1 MFRQI
6 LRRQMTT
13 TASAAPKPRIAL
25 DPSFAVLMKD
35 IDASL
40 AKNHESTHSKI
51 HEELQVVQD
60 FASLPLDDGYDPM
73 AVHEE
78 ERKSP
83 AAIYG
88 SQSIG
93 AVVLPDELQDAISVL
108 INDADKPRLRDDA
121 KRLFLDEEAGNGGW
135 NTEFDATYK
144 SFEQRKRHA
153 ERDGTAFATV
163 ALPAHYSAILSV
175 LTHARHRLGPT
186 WQVDRV
192 VDWGAATGSAL
203 WAALH
208 TFQRDIETPLEDVKA
223 AESTVKTYMGI
234 DKRAGLTDIGKRI
247 LREIPIAPG
256 ADFSFRK
263 GHPYPSLDRVPNTLA
278 ISAFSLSVQPS
289 DQHRKQIIQEM
300 WDSGA
305 ETIVLIDH
313 ATKPGFAAIVE
324 SREAL
329 LNRSHDAADADGDP
343 EMPKLNR
350 GESVHVVAPCPHEK
364 ECPLV
369 GSKLQCRFGQRLQRP
384 NFVRRTKHSG
394 VGHEDTLYSYVVLR
408 RGPRPE
414 RVSMH
419 SEVGRVG
426 RIGSLQAE
434 KEARESPREVVIT
447 DGAGEL
453 EPKEEEVVS
462 PVDHDKVAETLR
474 LESFSWPRVVFP
486 PMKKGGHIILDA
498 CTAEGKIIRLTVP
511 RSQGKQPYYDARK
524 SSWGDLFPHPP
535 KNAPQDR
542 YQAKRSKVDGPV
554 LRGSDI
560 GKGNAKGQKKHD
572 PEKAAY
578 EKIKKELNIKR
589 RKERKLRKMA
599 TD

>member
-1 MFRQI
+1 MLFHSGR
-6 LRRQMTT
+6 
-13 TASAAPKPRIAL
+13 L
-25 DPSFAVLMKD
+25 DL
-35 IDASL
+35 ICLSL
-40 AKNHESTHSKI
+40 E
-51 HEELQVVQD
+51 
-60 FASLPLDDGYDPM
+60 
-73 AVHEE
+73 
-78 ERKSP
+78 
-83 AAIYG
+83 
-88 SQSIG
+88 
-93 AVVLPDELQDAISVL
+93 
-108 INDADKPRLRDDA
+108 ADKPRLRDDA
-121 KRLFLDEEAGNGGW
+121 KRLFLDEEDGNGGW
-135 NTEFDATYK
+135 NTEFETTYK

-208 TFQRDIETPLEDVKA
+208 TFQRDTETPLEGLKA
-223 AESTVKTYMGI
+223 AESTVKSYMGI

-247 LREIPIAPG
+247 LRGKHSSSRNLDNSLTRFCVVEIPIPPG
-256 ADFSFRK
+256 ADYSFRK

-278 ISAFSLSVQPS
+278 ISAFSLSAQRT
-289 DQHRKQIIQEM
+289 DQHRKQVIQEM

-313 ATKPGFAAIVE
+313 ATKDGFTAVVN

-329 LNRSHDAADADGDP
+329 LKMSRAPVNADDNP
-343 EMPKLNR
+343 EISELNR
-350 GESVHVVAPCPHEK
+350 GETVHIVAPCPHEK

-384 NFVRRTKHSG
+384 DFVRRTKHSG

-408 RGPRPE
+408 RGPRPD
-414 RVSMH
+414 RVSMS

-434 KEARESPREVVIT
+434 KEARESPRQVVIT

-453 EPKEEEVVS
+453 EPKQEEEVVS
-462 PVDHDKVAETLR
+462 PVDHDKMQETLR
-474 LESFSWPRVVFP
+474 LESFSWPRIVFP
-486 PMKKGGHIILDA
+486 PLKKGGHIILDA
-498 CTAEGKIIRLTVP
+498 CTAEGKIMRLTVP

-535 KNAPQDR
+535 KNEPQDR
-542 YQAKRSKVDGPV
+542 YQAKRAKVDGPV

-560 GKGNAKGQKKHD
+560 GKGNVKGQKNELQKKNQN
-572 PEKAAY
+572 PEKVRI
-578 EKIKKELNIKR
+578 EEIQKEQNIKR
-589 RKERKLRKMA
+589 RKERKTKKMA
-599 TD
+599 NENLY